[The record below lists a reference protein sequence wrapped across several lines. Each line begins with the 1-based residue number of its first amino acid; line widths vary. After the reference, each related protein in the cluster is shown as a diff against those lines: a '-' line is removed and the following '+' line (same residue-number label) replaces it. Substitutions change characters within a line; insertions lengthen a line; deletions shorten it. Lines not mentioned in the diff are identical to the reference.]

1 MKTVLFHD
9 SGVNLLIS
17 LKKKSAIKLSTN
29 TLFLGQIHPKAQA
42 MWRVTGCPD
51 KYVTTQCSYS
61 KHTI

>member
-1 MKTVLFHD
+1 MKTHNFHD

-17 LKKKSAIKLSTN
+17 LKKKSAKKLSTN
-29 TLFLGQIHPKAQA
+29 TLFLGQIHPKVQA

-51 KYVTTQCSYS
+51 KYVETQCNYS